1 MSNYQ
6 NNCWKKHQL
15 GILVRMGH
23 ILKQETSF
31 SNIEIFS
38 NWKENYHIISSVLI
52 KFHSKISKDK
62 MLNKIIHGKGSM
74 CKATHLNGK
83 IC

>member
-23 ILKQETSF
+23 ILKQETSS

-38 NWKENYHIISSVLI
+38 NWKENYHIISSVLLT
-52 KFHSKISKDK
+52 FHSKNSKDEL
-62 MLNKIIHGKGSM
+62 LNKNIHRKGSM
-74 CKATHLNGK
+74 CKVTHFN
-83 IC
+83 